1 MAAPGF
7 LIGGSSL
14 ILRFGSS
21 NIHGL
26 YNKLD
31 SPVVIEWLY
40 ERDIIFLC
48 ELKTDIEISVP
59 GFRVIRSHTENPI
72 RGGAAL
78 LVRNYLYE
86 YVIDVDLS
94 EFDQIWFRLL
104 QFPTVL
110 FGACYIPPAES
121 KYYHDSNHAFIQAKC
136 ESYPCD
142 TKVIFG
148 DTNSRL
154 GQFVNQVLDRIC
166 VNVSYHPVDEVPTLK
181 PHAKKLLA
189 IAKQSDMYFVNNLKY
204 KEKLFKGGLS
214 FRRKANWISEL
225 DYCLISKSSIDI
237 MSSFDMDHRLLFPSD
252 HAPISFTLS
261 LESPP
266 CTSDV
271 LLKRAKNLGSHLN
284 VAVSPEPLRIA
295 PVHTQYSPLNAQ
307 SSQEVIRTQSSS
319 SSIPKHAHHLMPHRA
334 CPLSLAAN
342 VPLAATS
349 PPVAATPRVLVNP
362 PATLTPQAASSPP
375 AAATPQI
382 LLNPPVALTPA
393 AAPSPPAAAT
403 PQVATSPPAAVI
415 LPVATNLPTEPA
427 PSAAVNHAPHPPPVE
442 NEASVVKRMCKRP
455 ISHSSVEKEPFL
467 NSLPSDS
474 ICDMIARCDNAD
486 EAVNLVTDTLYECA
500 RQNTRRQQPHTA
512 SDTPESNSPKWR
524 QIMSC
529 NDDKALWKAVNWK
542 GEVTFQEQAESP
554 SDEAFR
560 VHLETVLNPANSTP
574 PTIDPNEV
582 SGYNSLLDDPIDPV
596 EVDRVI
602 NEQIKPNKS
611 PGIDGISPGIM
622 KWLPAQWIIT
632 LAFLFNIIF
641 YATYP
646 FSWCYNRLKML
657 HKKGPRDNC
666 DNYRGIS
673 IMGVCA
679 KVYDYVINNRL
690 MAWFTPYRE
699 QAGALPGRSC
709 IEHILSLR
717 LLITYCKRKRL
728 KLYIVFVDFSKAYDR
743 IRRNMLIK
751 SLIQIGCSLVM
762 LLAIVE
768 MYKVTKCLLGGSI
781 ITASAGVR
789 QGSPTSC
796 FLFIIFVNTLV
807 KLIKDNS
814 PADGF
819 LGWLHLLM
827 LMDDTIIL
835 ATSRERLIQKLRF
848 LDIYCDSHG
857 MLVNEDKTKLM
868 VINGDADDRQP
879 IPLQNIL
886 ITHCWKYV
894 YLGSIFTSDGN
905 LSSMLL
911 EHVKAKRKHLNKFI
925 IFVKSNPDMPFIV
938 KRKVLDAAFNAAIL
952 YGCETWIGVS
962 CQCVNTL
969 YIAAIKALLGVR
981 PAVPNDLCLAEIGA
995 PTLQSL
1001 VTHRQAVFLRRISN
1015 DPSRSGG
1022 DDPLTHVIS
1031 LVHAGDRKTSRIISS
1046 LLSSPPHLEQGR
1058 ADLREKITM
1067 SDGTRFQTYTAINPN
1082 LSVHEIYSLRQQ
1094 YIPDYMRIPFSR
1106 MRLSSH
1112 RLKIETGRWSGIPR
1126 ERRLCPCGE
1135 IQDEKHVLEFCPLTD
1150 HIRQAYSDTVI
1161 FPDIL
1166 RNNVTL
1172 NDCKFIKDVCDN
1184 FA

>member
-1 MAAPGF
+1 MATPGF

-14 ILRFGSS
+14 MLRFGSS

-48 ELKTDIEISVP
+48 ELKTDIQISVP
-59 GFRVIRSHTENPI
+59 GFRVIQSHTENPI

-136 ESYPCD
+136 ESSPCD

-154 GQFVNQVLDRIC
+154 GQFVNQVLNRNCD
-166 VNVSYHPVDEVPTLK
+166 NVSYHPVDKVPFLK
-181 PHAKKLLA
+181 PHAKKLLST
-189 IAKQSDMYFVNNLKY
+189 AKQCDMYFVNNLKY

-225 DYCLISKSSIDI
+225 DYCLISKSAIDI
-237 MSSFDMDHRLLFPSD
+237 LCSFDMDHRLHFPSD

-261 LESPP
+261 LQSPP
-266 CTSDV
+266 CTSDI
-271 LLKRAKNLGSHLN
+271 LCERAKNLGSHLN
-284 VAVSPEPLRIA
+284 VAVQPEPVSIA
-295 PVHTQYSPLNAQ
+295 PVHTQNSALNAH
-307 SSQEVIRTQSSS
+307 SSQEVIRTQSPPAV
-319 SSIPKHAHHLMPHRA
+319 PKHAHHLMPHRFF
-334 CPLSLAAN
+334 PLQPAAT
-342 VPLAATS
+342 VPLPAAG
-349 PPVAATPRVLVNP
+349 P
-362 PATLTPQAASSPP
+362 PATPQ
-375 AAATPQI
+375 
-382 LLNPPVALTPA
+382 
-393 AAPSPPAAAT
+393 AAAT
-403 PQVATSPPAAVI
+403 PQVFANPPVAPAAASPPNPAAPQVLVSPLADPPPALTTPQAVLIPPAAVNMS
-415 LPVATNLPTEPA
+415 VATSIPLESTPPATE
-427 PSAAVNHAPHPPPVE
+427 NHAPNPLKAD

-455 ISHSSVEKEPFL
+455 ISHFSIEKESFL
-467 NSLPSDS
+467 DSLPSDS
-474 ICDMIARCDNAD
+474 ICDMVVNCDNAD
-486 EAVNLVTDTLYECA
+486 EAVNLVSDTLYECA
-500 RQNTRRQQPHTA
+500 NRNTRRKKSRAAPGTID
-512 SDTPESNSPKWR
+512 SDSPKWR

-529 NDDKALWKAVNWK
+529 SDDKALWKAVNWQ
-542 GEVTFQEQAESP
+542 GEVNFQEQAESP

-560 VHLETVLNPANSTP
+560 VHLESVLNPADSTP
-574 PTIDPNEV
+574 PTIDPDEV

-596 EVDRVI
+596 EVDHVI
-602 NEQIKPNKS
+602 NDQIKPNKS
-611 PGIDGISPGIM
+611 AGIDGISPGIM

-632 LAFLFNIIF
+632 FAFLFNVIF
-641 YATYP
+641 YAKYP

-679 KVYDYVINNRL
+679 KIYDYVINNRL

-699 QAGALPGRSC
+699 QAGAQPGRSC

-717 LLITYCKRKRL
+717 LLISYCKRRSL
-728 KLYIVFVDFSKAYDR
+728 KLFIVFVDFSKAYDR
-743 IRRNMLIK
+743 IKRNMLIK

-762 LLAIVE
+762 LLAIFE

-807 KLIKDNS
+807 KLIKDNT

-848 LDIYCDSHG
+848 LDIYCESHG
-857 MLVNEDKTKLM
+857 MLVNMDKTKLM
-868 VINGDADDRQP
+868 VINGDEEDRQP
-879 IPLQNIL
+879 IPFQNIL
-886 ITHCWKYV
+886 ITHCFKYV

-952 YGCETWIGVS
+952 YGCETWIGAS
-962 CQCVNTL
+962 CQSVNTL

-1001 VTHRQAVFLRRISN
+1001 VMHRQAAFLRRVSN
-1015 DPSRSGG
+1015 DPSRAGG

-1031 LVHAGDRKTSRIISS
+1031 LVHAGDRKTSRILSN

-1058 ADLREKITM
+1058 ADLQERITTA
-1067 SDGTRFQTYTAINPN
+1067 DGTRFQTYTAINPT
-1082 LSVHEIYSLRQQ
+1082 LSVHDIYSLRQNFV
-1094 YIPDYMRIPFSR
+1094 PDYLRIPFSR

-1112 RLKIETGRWSGIPR
+1112 RSTE
-1126 ERRLCPCGE
+1126 
-1135 IQDEKHVLEFCPLTD
+1135 
-1150 HIRQAYSDTVI
+1150 
-1161 FPDIL
+1161 
-1166 RNNVTL
+1166 N
-1172 NDCKFIKDVCDN
+1172 
-1184 FA
+1184 